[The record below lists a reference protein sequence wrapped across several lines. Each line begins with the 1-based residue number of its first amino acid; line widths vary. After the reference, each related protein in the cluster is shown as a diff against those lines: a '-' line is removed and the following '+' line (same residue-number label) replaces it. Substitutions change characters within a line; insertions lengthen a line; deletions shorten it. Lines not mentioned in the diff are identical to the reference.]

1 MKYFYSCKCVI
12 IKHLQNKHKNFFL
25 FGQKVSEKRLK
36 SYAKNSLT
44 PGGVRLK
51 NLKIKIYETFYERR
65 IVPETMSFILTGI

>member
-36 SYAKNSLT
+36 SYAKNGNSLKKLRPPQWQT
-44 PGGVRLK
+44 EPEKNQVYEIK
-51 NLKIKIYETFYERR
+51 NLRF
-65 IVPETMSFILTGI
+65 